1 MKCVWETLSSFKAAD
16 NKLVTWD
23 LRQKFYFE
31 IIMLFSEKSDMS
43 GESSVFWSISKLKEP
58 CLLKLKWL
66 NKTSMLE

>member
-1 MKCVWETLSSFKAAD
+1 MLKLSSFKAAD

-43 GESSVFWSISKLKEP
+43 GESSGF
-58 CLLKLKWL
+58 
-66 NKTSMLE
+66 